1 MKINIIIYKENI
13 IFKLNNADYLL
24 YIYPSKILLSLLL
37 KKFIE
42 IKNYDNFI

>member
-13 IFKLNNADYLL
+13 MFKLNNADYLL

-37 KKFIE
+37 KKIYRN
-42 IKNYDNFI
+42 KKL